1 MSQTENKQKS
11 RPGLNMRRLRA
22 GNTMTFNDV
31 FTAGG
36 PVQSVASLLR
46 GLDTRIE
53 AARESDSLV
62 MCFTVHMRHMT
73 LTSGGEEIDS
83 PSQAKLAEAVGERL
97 AGLDNGIV
105 SVAGR
110 VNQIAGFAD
119 GFRRKGEAE
128 TIGNNILSTLRQPF
142 DIDGRMHHF
151 ESRIGISILE
161 EDTPSSNQ
169 LLSSSLLALAET
181 DTSTPFLRYNARVQ
195 KRYDQQLAL
204 GHDLAQAL
212 DDRVLEVEYQ
222 PVLGLRE
229 RKLVGIE
236 AFVRWNHP
244 ERGMIPPGQLVRL
257 AEKTDTIYAIGQH
270 VLTGSME
277 AARSWSEAGVF
288 NGVTLW
294 VNFAPSEILH
304 HDFRDLIKTQV
315 DRSHA
320 VSVGIDLLEGAAI
333 SERQVSETIRAIAL
347 DDVRSAIDNFD
358 GDFSLLTRSQQLPFD
373 TLKLSHRLV
382 STIEPESDGRRIAEL
397 AIDLAHRRSIEVV
410 AVGVE
415 SKEQLRILEEIGV
428 DAVQGNLLSK
438 PLPADQIVP
447 LLEIGTWIDGAKS

>member
-1 MSQTENKQKS
+1 
-11 RPGLNMRRLRA
+11 
-22 GNTMTFNDV
+22 MTFNDV
-31 FTAGG
+31 FTANG

-46 GLDTRIE
+46 ALDTSI
-53 AARESDSLV
+53 ASAREAESLV
-62 MCFTVHMRHMT
+62 MCFTVHMRHMS
-73 LTSGGEEIDS
+73 LTTAGEEIDS
-83 PSQAKLAEAVGERL
+83 PSQAKMAEAVGERL
-97 AGLDNGIV
+97 ADLETGIV

-110 VNQIAGFAD
+110 VNQITGFAD

-128 TIGNNILSTLRQPF
+128 TIGNNILSTLRRPF

-161 EDTPSSNQ
+161 EDTPSSSN
-169 LLSSSLLALAET
+169 LLSTSLLALAET
-181 DTSTPFLRYNARVQ
+181 ETSTPFLRYNSRVQ
-195 KRYDQQLAL
+195 KRYDQELEL

-212 DDRVLEVEYQ
+212 DDGALEVEYQ
-222 PVLGLRE
+222 PVLGLQE

-244 ERGMIPPGQLVRL
+244 EQGMIPPGRLVRL

-270 VLTGSME
+270 VLNGAME
-277 AARSWSEAGVF
+277 AARSWAEAGVF

-294 VNFAPSEILH
+294 INFAPCEILH
-304 HDFRDLIKTQV
+304 QDFRTLVKEQV
-315 DRSHA
+315 ERSST
-320 VSVGIDLLEGAAI
+320 VSLGIDLLEGAAI
-333 SERQVSETIRAIAL
+333 SERQVSETIRSIAL
-347 DDVRSAIDNFD
+347 DDVKASIDNFD

-373 TLKLSHRLV
+373 TLKLSNRLV
-382 STIEPESDGRRIAEL
+382 SSLEPESDGLRIAEL
-397 AIDLAHRRSIEVV
+397 AVELAHRKSINVV

-415 SKEQLRILEEIGV
+415 TKEQLDLLEKMGV

-447 LLEIGTWIDGAKS
+447 LLEIGTWMDGANRRS